1 MSVRAVAVRGT
12 ASARLRVLPR
22 AVPVRP
28 FAARWGVRPG
38 LVARWRDDRDLVPLK
53 LCLLVMLLL
62 VGVALEVPL

>member
-12 ASARLRVLPR
+12 PSARLRVLPR
-22 AVPVRP
+22 AVPARP

-38 LVARWRDDRDLVPLK
+38 LVARWQDDRDLVRLK
-53 LCLLVMLLL
+53 LGLLVLLLL